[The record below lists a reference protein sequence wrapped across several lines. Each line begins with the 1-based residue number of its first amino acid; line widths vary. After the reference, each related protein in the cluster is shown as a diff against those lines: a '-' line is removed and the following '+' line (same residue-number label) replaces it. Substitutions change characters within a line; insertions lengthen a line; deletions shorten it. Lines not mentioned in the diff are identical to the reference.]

1 VALTQEKVVR
11 SAVDLLARAG
21 LEALTLRRLATELG
35 VSAPTLYWHVRNKR
49 QLLDLMAE
57 ALVEGAGRS
66 TAPAPGQ
73 PWWEWLAEQA
83 RLMWRA
89 LTSHRDA
96 ALVVAGNRPTDT
108 ALPGIE
114 QVMASLVTVGFPPAE
129 ALRLILSISNY
140 VIGCAV
146 ERQAEAAR
154 DPDPERDARLL
165 RELRESGD
173 LPNLQAAMPG
183 VAGSDPGAG
192 FEHGLGLLIAG
203 IRARHAELL
212 EATATVGAPALP
224 TWLTAAAVG
233 TILAGR
239 WFARPCFTGNNG
251 RASPKR
257 ESGAIPEL
265 PRSGKWERQ
274 PSPRRIASSVQH

>member
-1 VALTQEKVVR
+1 VALTQEQVVR
-11 SAVDLLARAG
+11 GAVDLLAEAG

-57 ALVEGAGRS
+57 ALVARAGRS
-66 TAPAPGQ
+66 TSPAHGQ
-73 PWWEWLAEQA
+73 PWWDWLAEQA
-83 RLMWRA
+83 RLQWRA

-96 ALVVAGNRPTDT
+96 ALVVAGNRPTEA
-108 ALPGIE
+108 ALADVEEI
-114 QVMASLVTVGFPPAE
+114 VASLVVVGFPPAE
-129 ALRLILSISNY
+129 ALRTILSIGNY

-146 ERQAEAAR
+146 EFQAEAAR
-154 DPDPERDARLL
+154 EPDPERDARLL

-192 FEHGLGLLIAG
+192 FEHGLGLLMAG

-212 EATATVGAPALP
+212 DTTAAVAAPAEP
-224 TWLTAAAVG
+224 G
-233 TILAGR
+233 
-239 WFARPCFTGNNG
+239 
-251 RASPKR
+251 
-257 ESGAIPEL
+257 
-265 PRSGKWERQ
+265 
-274 PSPRRIASSVQH
+274 

>member
-1 VALTQEKVVR
+1 MALTQQQVVR
-11 SAVDLLARAG
+11 RAVDLMAEVG

-57 ALVEGAGRS
+57 ALVERAGRS

-73 PWWEWLAEQA
+73 PWWDWLAEEA

-129 ALRLILSISNY
+129 ALRMILSISNY

-154 DPDPERDARLL
+154 DQDPERDVRLL
-165 RELRESGD
+165 QQAGD
-173 LPNLQAAMPG
+173 LPYLRAALAGLDGPG
-183 VAGSDPGAG
+183 PSADDAG
-192 FEHGLGLLIAG
+192 FEYGLALLIGGA
-203 IRARHAELL
+203 RAHHA
-212 EATATVGAPALP
+212 T
-224 TWLTAAAVG
+224 
-233 TILAGR
+233 LAG
-239 WFARPCFTGNNG
+239 A
-251 RASPKR
+251 
-257 ESGAIPEL
+257 GA
-265 PRSGKWERQ
+265 
-274 PSPRRIASSVQH
+274 AT

>member
-1 VALTQEKVVR
+1 VALTQEQVVR
-11 SAVDLLARAG
+11 GAVDLLARAG

-57 ALVEGAGRS
+57 ALVARAGRS
-66 TAPAPGQ
+66 TSPAHGQ
-73 PWWEWLAEQA
+73 PWWDWLAEQA
-83 RLMWRA
+83 RLQWRA

-96 ALVVAGNRPTDT
+96 ALVVAGNRPTEA
-108 ALPGIE
+108 ALPDVEEIVAG
-114 QVMASLVTVGFPPAE
+114 LVVVGFPPAE
-129 ALRLILSISNY
+129 ALRTILSIGNY

-146 ERQAEAAR
+146 EFQAEAAR
-154 DPDPERDARLL
+154 EPDPERDARLL

-212 EATATVGAPALP
+212 DTTAAVGAPAEP
-224 TWLTAAAVG
+224 G
-233 TILAGR
+233 
-239 WFARPCFTGNNG
+239 
-251 RASPKR
+251 
-257 ESGAIPEL
+257 
-265 PRSGKWERQ
+265 
-274 PSPRRIASSVQH
+274 